1 MPFIPANV
9 AEGAGVALVAVAF
22 GWVMHPAIGVAIV
35 GLFLVA
41 AAVSSLSLATIAAS
55 GCTLPRIQTRGSLSS
70 LLPFLPDG
78 LRVWC
83 SPTS

>member
-1 MPFIPANV
+1 MPFRPANV

-41 AAVSSLSLATIAAS
+41 AANSTWSEPAVHQNQVLPECLICAS
-55 GCTLPRIQTRGSLSS
+55 QSCYRGSVL
-70 LLPFLPDG
+70 
-78 LRVWC
+78 
-83 SPTS
+83 